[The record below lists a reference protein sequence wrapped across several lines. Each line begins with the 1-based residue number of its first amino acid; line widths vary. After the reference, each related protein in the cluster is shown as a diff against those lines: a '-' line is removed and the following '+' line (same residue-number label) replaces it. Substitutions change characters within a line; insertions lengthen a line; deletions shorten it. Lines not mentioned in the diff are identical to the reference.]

1 MEALTCGRPATATAR
16 AVALTEADIRQM
28 AAAIAPLTVHG
39 ESMDAANM
47 ALCEPTCA
55 LNQGQRRQIDFIPGC
70 PPLARNRTEW
80 GRSVDV
86 R

>member
-1 MEALTCGRPATATAR
+1 
-16 AVALTEADIRQM
+16 M
-28 AAAIAPLTVHG
+28 AAAIAPLTVYG

-70 PPLARNRTEW
+70 PPLARLRHADRLRKCPFY
-80 GRSVDV
+80 GVD
-86 R
+86 RK